1 MSELMK
7 LTKQELVDKIT
18 ELKSGA
24 NEFSRKESF
33 MEKAIE
39 KLEENK

>member
-1 MSELMK
+1 MSSNDKIEY
-7 LTKQELVDKIT
+7 LVDKIT